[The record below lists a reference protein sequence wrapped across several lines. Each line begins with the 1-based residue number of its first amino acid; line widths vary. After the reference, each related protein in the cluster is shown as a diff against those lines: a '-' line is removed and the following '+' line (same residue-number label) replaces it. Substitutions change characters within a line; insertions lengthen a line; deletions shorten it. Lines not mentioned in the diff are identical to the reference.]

1 MLNFLKVLFW
11 GNLLSQSL
19 IVLLFW
25 CLAAAGYYEYNQP
38 SNKDEFSPIIIM
50 TMVISFILSIILYSK
65 ARKNEQENQSIEQAI
80 YKGISRAKSPVA
92 HDLSEV
98 IAIAFLTIGMTFIFA
113 IILPYFMYI
122 APTYSIYV
130 LGVQF
135 YKKKK
140 SIPVQN

>member
-50 TMVISFILSIILYSK
+50 TMVISFILSIVLYSK

-80 YKGISRAKSPVA
+80 YKGVS
-92 HDLSEV
+92 
-98 IAIAFLTIGMTFIFA
+98 TIGMTFIFA

-135 YKKKK
+135 YKKKTT
-140 SIPVQN
+140 IPVQN